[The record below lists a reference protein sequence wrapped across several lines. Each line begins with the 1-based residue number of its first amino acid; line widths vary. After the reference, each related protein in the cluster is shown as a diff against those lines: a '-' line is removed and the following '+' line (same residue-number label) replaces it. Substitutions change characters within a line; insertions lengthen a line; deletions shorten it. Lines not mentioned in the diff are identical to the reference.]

1 MIYTSRAIEALKVAE
16 ATLRDII
23 GQALAAKAYRDLASV
38 ASAADALTALISEL
52 SGSALAKTL
61 IGPSSAQESQS
72 LGTSASANR
81 QAIPARTA
89 TVASRRMGY
98 PRFLR
103 DGDRLVKVAW
113 SKKERRPYEHRAPQG
128 IIQTLID
135 AVRKRKGEGKLFEAA
150 DVLPLVTGSGEEYPS
165 YQSYLA
171 LAWLRHVGIVAKK
184 GREGYILKRGVATP
198 QELDEL
204 WSSLPVGD

>member
-1 MIYTSRAIEALKVAE
+1 MIYTNRAIEALKVVE

-38 ASAADALTALISEL
+38 ASAADAVTALISEL
-52 SGSALAKTL
+52 SGSTPVKTL
-61 IGPSSAQESQS
+61 LGPSSVQESQS
-72 LGTSASANR
+72 LRTGASANH
-81 QAIPARTA
+81 QAMAARTA
-89 TVASRRMGY
+89 NVVSRRMGY

-113 SKKERRPYEHRAPQG
+113 SKKERKPYEHRAPQA
-128 IIQTLID
+128 IIRTLID

-184 GREGYILKRGVATP
+184 GRDGYILKRDVGMP
-198 QELDEL
+198 QKLDEL
-204 WSSLPVGD
+204 WASLPVGD